1 MNLSGKTILL
11 IGYNFWP
18 EPTGIGKY
26 SGEMIEWLAEKGVHC
41 TVITTYPYY
50 PFWKVQEPYRAKRFF
65 FSSDKKRVGDGTIR
79 ILRCPVYIP
88 KNPSGLKRMIQDAT
102 FFLSSTAAAKYLAF
116 TSAKNE
122 YTIAVAPSFFVGFPA
137 LIYRLLRRNKIL
149 YHIQDLQIE
158 AAEKLGMI
166 KSPFLL
172 STLYRLEKYILKR
185 VDAVSSISEAMVRK
199 VKDKTQTPVHLFPN
213 WSDTDFFRPI
223 EDSKSLKRD
232 FGFDPEK
239 KLVLYSGAVGRKQ
252 GLEMILDAAESFV
265 DKKIH
270 FVICGTGPYSEVL
283 NKDAETRGIENLSFR
298 PLLPLE
304 KFNAFLNM
312 ADVHLVIQKS
322 GASDLLL
329 PSKLT
334 NILSV
339 GGLALI
345 TASPGTSLHQLNEKH
360 NLAIVVE
367 PENQKAFE
375 KGLETALETDSKN
388 SEKCFNARRYAES
401 YLNKDSIMNS
411 ISRVFEELKDKS

>member
-1 MNLSGKTILL
+1 MNLSGKRILL

-26 SGEMIEWLAEKGVHC
+26 SGEMIEWLAEQGADC

-50 PFWKVQEPYRAKRFF
+50 PYWRVQQPYRSKRFF
-65 FSSDKKRVGDGTIR
+65 FSMERKKLGKGRIR

-102 FFLSSTAAAKYLAF
+102 FFISSTAAAKYLAF
-116 TSAKNE
+116 FYKTHN
-122 YTIAVAPSFFVGFPA
+122 YTLAIAPSFFVGFPA
-137 LIYRLLRRNKIL
+137 LVYKFFRRNKVL

-158 AAEKLGMI
+158 AAEQLGMI

-185 VDAVSSISEAMVRK
+185 VNAVSTISEAMAKK
-199 VKDKTQTPVHLFPN
+199 VEEKTQRPVELLPN
-213 WSDTDFFRPI
+213 WSDTEFFHPLPN
-223 EDSKSLKRD
+223 KSEIKKR
-232 FGFDPEK
+232 FGFDPGK
-239 KLVLYSGAVGRKQ
+239 KLVLYSGAIGKKQ
-252 GLEMILDAAESFV
+252 GLELILNAAEFFTSGE
-265 DKKIH
+265 IQ
-270 FVICGTGPYSEVL
+270 FVICGTGPYSNVL
-283 NKDAETRGIENLSFR
+283 QEKAKKMSIQNLRFLSLQ
-298 PLLPLE
+298 PLDT
-304 KFNAFLNM
+304 FNDFLNM
-312 ADVHLVIQKS
+312 ADLHLVIQKS

-345 TASPGTSLHQLNEKH
+345 TATKGTSLYRLNEEH

-367 PENQKAFE
+367 PEDQIA
-375 KGLETALETDSKN
+375 
-388 SEKCFNARRYAES
+388 FNAGLTEVLYSEEKVEKRKNARSYAET
-401 YLNKDSIMNS
+401 YLNKGAVMRSLTNIFHDFQSVN
-411 ISRVFEELKDKS
+411 